1 MYKNLHYASEESKDL
16 DQHAH
21 MRRLIN
27 ALAIPSTITIKL
39 SGLSSCEGMFLIM
52 CYVV

>member
-1 MYKNLHYASEESKDL
+1 MYKNLHYASAGRKDL

-21 MRRLIN
+21 LRRLIN
-27 ALAIPSTITIKL
+27 AFAIPSAITIKL